1 MPDASNIKMP
11 MLIKKSANA
20 HYRHHH
26 SSCCKQQALRN
37 TNNNVALFAAA
48 DDDSKSGGTLFFASE
63 VSDDDEA
70 VVEESKASKEA
81 SEPSSLTSTN
91 NEATTAAAANDDIKS
106 DDNETPSVKLFDTS
120 TLQEANDALTS
131 VGWAGVAPMQ
141 GDGEMTSEDPF
152 VQQIDESIM
161 KEMGVGLDQLLNPAK
176 VSWNFTD

>member
-1 MPDASNIKMP
+1 M
-11 MLIKKSANA
+11 
-20 HYRHHH
+20 
-26 SSCCKQQALRN
+26 
-37 TNNNVALFAAA
+37 ALFAAA
-48 DDDSKSGGTLFFASE
+48 DDDSKSGGALFFASE
-63 VSDDDEA
+63 VSDYDEA

-81 SEPSSLTSTN
+81 SEPTSLTSTT
-91 NEATTAAAANDDIKS
+91 NEATTTPAAAAAAAAAAANDDVKS

-141 GDGEMTSEDPF
+141 GEGEMTSEDPF

-176 VSWNFTD
+176 VS